1 MDEKWLGLIPKL
13 CYIVTKTFGDFV
25 RDSYL
30 WKLGGNSYRTKFN
43 NKLQAP
49 TVLIIIGH

>member
-25 RDSYL
+25 RDIAIF
-30 WKLGGNSYRTKFN
+30 GNLLEIVTGQNLTISCKRQQF
-43 NKLQAP
+43 
-49 TVLIIIGH
+49 